1 MKYKKERWDENMS
14 NRVWDRKVKRGS
26 FPGALCGTVCLC
38 GGQGSLTHEKS
49 AHTLLLCSEQC
60 SCLGP
65 TWNVCES
72 ENVIQ
77 CVGLQCTSHLNSI
90 EEFVGFDFEHIT
102 MEPLIQL
109 IVLMQVLDNSI
120 FLYYKLFHN

>member
-1 MKYKKERWDENMS
+1 M
-14 NRVWDRKVKRGS
+14 
-26 FPGALCGTVCLC
+26 ALCVCVWRF
-38 GGQGSLTHEKS
+38 THAKN
-49 AHTLLLCSEQC
+49 AYTPLLCSEEC

-65 TWNVCES
+65 TWNEWEI

-90 EEFVGFDFEHIT
+90 EEFLGFDFGHIT
-102 MEPLIQL
+102 MEPLIQF